1 MKNGKCRSSLTRV
14 APTNWG
20 SSATLMLIPRRAL
33 FPACRCFSRTSSLRH
48 NSSSSVTPRVDHGTD
63 SLGIPLKPTWSVND
77 LLSSYPKP
85 TISSATL
92 SRLHDLS
99 ALIPPEEGTQEHA
112 KLKHE
117 LEELIRLVEAVKLVN
132 TDGVVYE
139 HWGPELGDGAEP
151 TSEPAKEEE
160 SATTGRNLLQH
171 ASRTEDGFYVVE
183 ADRRR

>member
-1 MKNGKCRSSLTRV
+1 
-14 APTNWG
+14 
-20 SSATLMLIPRRAL
+20 MLILRRAI
-33 FPACRCFSRTSSLRH
+33 FPRCRCSLRTVGFRH
-48 NSSSSVTPRVDHGTD
+48 NSSFSTTQRVTHATD

-92 SRLHDLS
+92 SRLHNLS
-99 ALIPPEEGTQEHA
+99 ALIPPEEGTKEHE
-112 KLKHE
+112 KLKSE

-139 HWGPELGDGAEP
+139 HWGPELGDGAEL
-151 TSEPAKEEE
+151 TSEDVKEEGTE
-160 SATTGRNLLQH
+160 MSGRELLEYATK
-171 ASRTEDGFYVVE
+171 TEGGLYVVE

>member
-1 MKNGKCRSSLTRV
+1 MS
-14 APTNWG
+14 
-20 SSATLMLIPRRAL
+20 IFRRAPFL
-33 FPACRCFSRTSSLRH
+33 CRRHSLRTVGLRH
-48 NSSSSVTPRVDHGTD
+48 NSSFPITRRVAHETD
-63 SLGIPLKPTWSVND
+63 SLGIPLKPTWSVNG

-99 ALIPPEEGTQEHA
+99 ALIPPEEGTKEHE
-112 KLKHE
+112 KLKRE

-151 TSEPAKEEE
+151 LPEDVKDEEME
-160 SATTGRNLLQH
+160 ISGRKLLEYATK
-171 ASRTEDGFYVVE
+171 TEDGLYVVE